1 MIHELRIYHCMPG
14 RLGDLN
20 HRFANVT
27 LKIWE
32 KHGIRQVG
40 FWTILIGP
48 SNHALYYLLEW
59 ESLAERERKW
69 NAFAGDPEWIAAR
82 AKTEEQGPIV
92 QHLENYMLT
101 PTAYSKTK

>member
-20 HRFANVT
+20 NRFANIT

-40 FWTILIGP
+40 FWTVLIGP
-48 SNHALYYLLEW
+48 SNHALYYMLEW
-59 ESLAERERKW
+59 ESLAERETKW
-69 NAFAGDPEWIAAR
+69 DAFIGDPQWQAKR
-82 AKTEEQGPIV
+82 AESEAQAIIV
-92 QHLENYMLT
+92 ERIENQILV
-101 PTAYSKTK
+101 PTAYSPLR

>member
-40 FWTILIGP
+40 FWTMLIGP

-59 ESLAERERKW
+59 ESLAEREQKW
-69 NAFAGDPEWIAAR
+69 NAFAGDPEIL
-82 AKTEEQGPIV
+82 V
-92 QHLENYMLT
+92 
-101 PTAYSKTK
+101 